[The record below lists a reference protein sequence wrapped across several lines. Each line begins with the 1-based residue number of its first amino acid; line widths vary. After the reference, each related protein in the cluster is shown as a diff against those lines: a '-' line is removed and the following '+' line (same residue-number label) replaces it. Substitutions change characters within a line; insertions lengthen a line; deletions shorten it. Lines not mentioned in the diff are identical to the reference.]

1 MEDESVKEF
10 RRVAIHIA
18 KDFGADIT
26 PEIKATFKSLTTKR
40 EIAKYRDELIQKAL
54 DEYED

>member
-1 MEDESVKEF
+1 MEDESVREF
-10 RRVAIHIA
+10 RRAAIYIA
-18 KDFGADIT
+18 RDFGAEIT